1 MTMAFMDFQADPPVH
16 AAATRQDLFDAL
28 VEQIDFSPL
37 EWTVISLAR
46 HDQRRSARLPA
57 ELRRIIA
64 LLFGE
69 RTARPLANKR
79 LEALRRAAVAIWNCR
94 PLADA
99 DAAAFGR
106 AGFTSGHLNVLRMA
120 ISSQRGGAAAA

>member
-1 MTMAFMDFQADPPVH
+1 MAFMDFQAEFPLTP
-16 AAATRQDLFDAL
+16 AATRHDLFEAL
-28 VEQIDFSPL
+28 VAQVDFSPL

-46 HDQRRSARLPA
+46 HDRRPTDSLPS

-69 RTARPLANKR
+69 RGARPLANAR
-79 LEALRRAAVAIWNCR
+79 LEALRRAAVALWNRR
-94 PLADA
+94 PLAES

-120 ISSQRGGAAAA
+120 ISSEPGAVA